1 VSIHG
6 RTPDGSLAPVDFPL
20 VKDPEFYS
28 GGGGLYSTAH
38 DCLAFLQMI
47 MRRGIFNGAQILRPE
62 TVAQMSQNEIAD
74 INVPKL
80 WKTIVPQLSNDV
92 NFSVPFPNQDL
103 KWSLSFLIN
112 TQPGVVGRSA
122 GSLSWAGLANTY
134 YWLDPT
140 RHRGDPHPDPAR
152 HRSARRPHLRPVPSW
167 RLQGPCQRLMT
178 G

>member
-38 DCLAFLQMI
+38 DYLAFLQMI

-62 TVAQMSQNEIAD
+62 TVAQMSQNQIGD

-92 NFSVPFPNQDL
+92 DFSVPFPNQDL

-112 TQPGVVGRSA
+112 TQPGVVGSSA

-140 RHRGDPHPDPAR
+140 RRVTGVILTQILPGTDPLAGR
-152 HRSARRPHLRPVPSW
+152 TYGQFQAGVYKALAS
-167 RLQGPCQRLMT
+167 G
-178 G
+178 